1 MRLRRVK
8 TAIMSSAPT
17 RHETTTTAAPNE
29 KSHFWSGGFNRRFL
43 SSVSSFLTLLE
54 LSLGIAMFELLYN
67 VTGLSTGGNLLMLI
81 SFSYGLTCLYVFLS
95 ECFSPT
101 ETLLSSTLF
110 FFLFNVFGT
119 VIYLACGFAVVLE
132 AQHAE
137 TVMAGVLALIS
148 AFSHLFH
155 MSKSNDSNT
164 SLGIAMFELL
174 YNVTGLSTG
183 GNLLMLISFSY
194 GLTCLYVFLS
204 ECFSPTETLLSSTL
218 FFFLF
223 NVFGTVIY
231 LACGFAVVLEAQHAE
246 TVMAGVLA
254 LISAFSHLFH
264 MSKSNDSNTVSTQ
277 GFQHQPSQPS

>member
-17 RHETTTTAAPNE
+17 RRETTTTAAPNE

-54 LSLGIAMFELLYN
+54 LSLGIA
-67 VTGLSTGGNLLMLI
+67 T
-81 SFSYGLTCLYVFLS
+81 
-95 ECFSPT
+95 
-101 ETLLSSTLF
+101 
-110 FFLFNVFGT
+110 
-119 VIYLACGFAVVLE
+119 
-132 AQHAE
+132 
-137 TVMAGVLALIS
+137 
-148 AFSHLFH
+148 
-155 MSKSNDSNT
+155 
-164 SLGIAMFELL
+164 FELL